1 MFDKLAYDVL
11 AKFKRKKLLDS
22 GTTVYMYSEKQIA
35 ERNRRKAKRLEKL
48 RKNIKH
54 LRSQVKRDLT
64 AEDPEK
70 ALTALAVGL
79 MDATAE
85 RVGSNASA
93 SGNLNEDGE
102 PHFGV
107 TTWTKKHISFGKGGA
122 TIKYVGKSGVKHTK
136 KVSDAGLVKALRKA
150 YACIEGDDCIFNLEK
165 GSVGGEHVNAY
176 LKSFGI
182 TAKDLRGFHANSFMK
197 QHLKA
202 VRAKGGKLPE
212 DKKER
217 EKKLKEEF
225 KKALEKAA
233 EDVGHEPSTLRSQY
247 LIPGLEESYL
257 KDGSVSEKMT
267 KQAVFVK
274 REPWEEAYPATNC
287 VPPSEDRPIA
297 YPTTWWNIDRHWD
310 GSPVEEQEEPES
322 PHKQASSYGY
332 HGTNSKK
339 LVRIQVHGLIPGA
352 WSDFGDSYSDF
363 DDGRHLFFTD
373 QLEAVKSYG
382 DVVLRFPW
390 PSDAQPDQN
399 KYGRYLPNQFV
410 SKLAVPTSR
419 LEVLNGEKWE
429 PLGLLP
435 SDSAQ
440 EFVSDFFRRHP
451 QLRKYAGIKV
461 MDKASGGSGTHG
473 EARQHGNEIWL
484 FPKFWKLDPKTRDFV
499 FAHELGHYAL
509 SEYGLSKFIA
519 QAETLGV
526 DLWDTA
532 SLPFGQHNM
541 DEAFADSF
549 ASFHLEPGELKRR
562 YLSWEPLVL
571 VVKGKAVMAAYS
583 EDTLEIVAAGMALLL
598 VQNYIVSNA
607 FFDEKEIKK
616 YLSLRRQ
623 FHGLF
628 TQACADLADAF
639 EEGKFGPGVK
649 PAVQS
654 LRAISQL
661 NIKQEQQALRLMAK
675 TFRGLRHLSYKDV
688 DDPKILRIINI
699 ARKLNVPT
707 EQYDRDY
714 DYFLQSLIRVNVI
727 PAPLRTLIRKVVKM
741 PIPGK
746 TIYEQASPGA
756 WFEMPEDQKKTLR
769 EVAEKTKQEQDA
781 IWEGP
786 HKDDPEKRLELYR
799 STANRLQKIQNL
811 AGVNL
816 GIITKEDKEPLE
828 PILLRE
834 SKLETD
840 GPTEFIRLKL
850 EQYIKTAGS
859 YRYQRKEGDPLP
871 REISK
876 LLTLLKKA
884 KTFPTIRRI
893 VGEAVERDILG
904 KGSKED
910 VENILNQVQKN
921 RAIRE
926 GKPLVPLQFE
936 PKTPEQFQI
945 DHDTGEV
952 EFIGDYSEDQK
963 KEILGRV
970 SRAIS
975 DLEGVYGK
983 GFCGKHAKKL
993 AFRFGGSS
1001 SFMAKA
1007 HYFTFDDRRVWQPRV
1022 TFGEDYEGVLAHEL
1036 SHYLEDLLSHRIA
1049 VQEDPERVEELR
1061 RKGIEGAGGGMIF
1074 SNTGVPLSR
1083 LGKDATPYANH
1094 SRGQIGKVI
1103 PEFVEFIDT
1112 VLESPDYK
1120 RWEDKLG
1127 SAMDTAL
1134 PGAIKNLT
1142 GMGPYDLPKDHP
1154 YYGIIE
1160 KAQYRSDL
1168 PPELLAEALRYFK
1181 ELTGGDDRKM
1191 TYYQSGTEVWARMCE
1206 QYVYNKLI
1214 EAGISNPWLTWL
1226 SYDEDVY
1233 MDEKTFDEKLR
1244 PIMDRL
1250 FARLKGRSLL
1260 AHRVIARF
1268 LNHAPH

>member
-1 MFDKLAYDVL
+1 MTLA
-11 AKFKRKKLLDS
+11 
-22 GTTVYMYSEKQIA
+22 
-35 ERNRRKAKRLEKL
+35 RRVAR
-48 RKNIKH
+48 R
-54 LRSQVKRDLT
+54 
-64 AEDPEK
+64 
-70 ALTALAVGL
+70 
-79 MDATAE
+79 
-85 RVGSNASA
+85 
-93 SGNLNEDGE
+93 
-102 PHFGV
+102 F
-107 TTWTKKHISFGKGGA
+107 
-122 TIKYVGKSGVKHTK
+122 
-136 KVSDAGLVKALRKA
+136 
-150 YACIEGDDCIFNLEK
+150 
-165 GSVGGEHVNAY
+165 
-176 LKSFGI
+176 
-182 TAKDLRGFHANSFMK
+182 
-197 QHLKA
+197 
-202 VRAKGGKLPE
+202 
-212 DKKER
+212 
-217 EKKLKEEF
+217 
-225 KKALEKAA
+225 
-233 EDVGHEPSTLRSQY
+233 
-247 LIPGLEESYL
+247 
-257 KDGSVSEKMT
+257 
-267 KQAVFVK
+267 KQAV
-274 REPWEEAYPATNC
+274 
-287 VPPSEDRPIA
+287 A
-297 YPTTWWNIDRHWD
+297 YPTTPWNVGKHWD
-310 GSPVEEQEEPES
+310 GTPLTPEEQAQIEGEDRYERPLDRE
-322 PHKQASSYGY
+322 A
-332 HGTNSKK
+332 GTN
-339 LVRIQVHGLIPGA
+339 PEGA
-352 WSDFGDSYSDF
+352 ADFAG
-363 DDGRHLFFTD
+363 
-373 QLEAVKSYG
+373 
-382 DVVLRFPW
+382 
-390 PSDAQPDQN
+390 
-399 KYGRYLPNQFV
+399 
-410 SKLAVPTSR
+410 
-419 LEVLNGEKWE
+419 
-429 PLGLLP
+429 
-435 SDSAQ
+435 
-440 EFVSDFFRRHP
+440 DFFRRHP
-451 QLRKYAGIKV
+451 QLRKYAGIKIL
-461 MDKASGGSGTHG
+461 DKASGGGGTHG

-484 FPKFWKLDPKTRDFV
+484 FPKFWKLDTKTRDYV

-509 SEYGLSKFIA
+509 SEYGLSKFTTL
-519 QAETLGV
+519 AETLGV
-526 DLWDTA
+526 DVWDAA

-549 ASFHLEPGELKRR
+549 ASFHLESGELKRR
-562 YLSWEPLVL
+562 YPSWESLVL
-571 VVKGKAVMAAYS
+571 AVKGKAITTAAYS

-616 YLSLRRQ
+616 YLALRRQ
-623 FHGLF
+623 FHGQF

-639 EEGKFGPGVK
+639 EGGKFGPGVQ
-649 PAVQS
+649 PATQS

-661 NIKQEQQALRLMAK
+661 NIRQEQQALRLMAK

-714 DYFLQSLIRVNVI
+714 DYFLQSLIRVNAI
-727 PAPLRTLIRKVVKM
+727 PAPLRTLIRKVIKM
-741 PIPGK
+741 PVPGK

-756 WFEMPEDQKKTLR
+756 WFEMPEDQKKTLQ

-828 PILLRE
+828 PILRRE
-834 SKLETD
+834 SKLDAD

-850 EQYIKTAGS
+850 EQYIKTAGA
-859 YRYQRKEGDPLP
+859 YRYQRKEGEPLP
-871 REISK
+871 REIAK

-893 VGEAVERDILG
+893 IGEAVERDILG
-904 KGSKED
+904 RGSKED

-975 DLEGVYGK
+975 DLEGIYGK
-983 GFCGKHAKKL
+983 GFCGKHARKL
-993 AFRFGGSS
+993 AFRFGGAS

-1007 HYFTFDDRRVWQPRV
+1007 HYFTFDDKRVWQPRV

-1083 LGKDATPYANH
+1083 LGKDATPYANQ
-1094 SRGQIGKVI
+1094 SREQIGKVI
-1103 PEFVEFIDT
+1103 PEFVEFIDA

-1134 PGAIKNLT
+1134 PRAIQNLT
-1142 GMGPYDLPKDHP
+1142 GMSYYDLPKDHP
-1154 YYGIIE
+1154 YYGLIE

-1168 PPELLAEALRYFK
+1168 PTELLAEAQRYYK

-1214 EAGISNPWLTWL
+1214 EAGISNPWLTWM

-1250 FARLKGRSLL
+1250 FARLKGRKLL

-1268 LNHAPH
+1268 LNHASS

>member
-1 MFDKLAYDVL
+1 MFDKLAFDVL
-11 AKFKRKKLLDS
+11 AKFKRKKKLET
-22 GTTVYMYSEKQIA
+22 GTVVYEYSAKQVA
-35 ERNRRKAKRLEKL
+35 ERNRRKARRLEKL

-64 AEDPEK
+64 SDDPEK

-85 RVGSNASA
+85 RVGSSASA
-93 SGNLNEDGE
+93 SGDLNEDGE

-150 YACIEGDDCIFNLEK
+150 YDCIEGEDCIFNLEK
-165 GSVGGEHVNAY
+165 GSVGGKHVNAY
-176 LKSFGI
+176 LRTFGV

-217 EKKLKEEF
+217 EKKLKAEF

-233 EDVGHEPSTLRSQY
+233 VDVGHEPSTLRSQY

-267 KQAVFVK
+267 KQAVSAPPGWKEHKGPAGRSFWVSPDGK
-274 REPWEEAYPATNC
+274 YEISDASGRPGTQRYQVFYLKDGERQEDIGWPSLGQAIKYLKGELTLRDHPMHKKAAVEPWEEAYPA
-287 VPPSEDRPIA
+287 PPSEKCSVA
-297 YPTTWWNIDRHWD
+297 YPTTPWNIDRHWD
-310 GSPVEEQEEPES
+310 GSPTATDTEEGS
-322 PHKQASSYGY
+322 
-332 HGTNSKK
+332 
-339 LVRIQVHGLIPGA
+339 
-352 WSDFGDSYSDF
+352 
-363 DDGRHLFFTD
+363 
-373 QLEAVKSYG
+373 
-382 DVVLRFPW
+382 
-390 PSDAQPDQN
+390 
-399 KYGRYLPNQFV
+399 
-410 SKLAVPTSR
+410 VPF
-419 LEVLNGEKWE
+419 
-429 PLGLLP
+429 
-435 SDSAQ
+435 A
-440 EFVSDFFRRHP
+440 SDFFRRHP
-451 QLRKYAGIKV
+451 QLRKYADLKV
-461 MDKASGGSGTHG
+461 MDKASGGGGTHG
-473 EARQHGNEIWL
+473 EARQHGNEVWL
-484 FPKFWKLDPKTRDFV
+484 FPKFWKLDRTTRDFV

-509 SEYGLSKFIA
+509 SEYGLSKFTTL
-519 QAETLGV
+519 AETLGV
-526 DLWDTA
+526 DLWNTS

-562 YLSWEPLVL
+562 YPSWETLVL
-571 VVKGKAVMAAYS
+571 AVKGKAVTAAYS

-598 VQNYIVSNA
+598 VQNYIVTNA

-616 YLSLRRQ
+616 YLALRRQ
-623 FHGLF
+623 FHGQF

-639 EEGKFGPGVK
+639 EGGKFGPGVQ
-649 PAVQS
+649 PAIQS

-661 NIKQEQQALRLMAK
+661 SIRQEQQALRLMAK

-714 DYFLQSLIRVNVI
+714 DYFLQSLIRVNAI

-741 PIPGK
+741 PVPGK

-786 HKDDPEKRLELYR
+786 YKDDPEKRLELYH
-799 STANRLQKIQNL
+799 STANRLQKVQNL

-816 GIITKEDKEPLE
+816 GIITKEDNEPLE
-828 PILLRE
+828 PILRRE
-834 SKLETD
+834 SKLDAD

-850 EQYIKTAGS
+850 EQYIKTAGA
-859 YRYQRKEGDPLP
+859 YRYQRKEGEPLP
-871 REISK
+871 REIAK

-893 VGEAVERDILG
+893 VGEAVDRDILG
-904 KGSKED
+904 RGSKED

-936 PKTPEQFQI
+936 PKTPEQFRA

-952 EFIGDYSEDQK
+952 EFVGDYSEDQK

-1007 HYFTFDDRRVWQPRV
+1007 HYFDFDDKRVWQPRV

-1049 VQEDPERVEELR
+1049 VQEDPDRVEELR
-1061 RKGIEGAGGGMIF
+1061 RKGIEGAGGGPIF
-1074 SNTGVPLSR
+1074 GNTGVPLSR
-1083 LGKDATPYANH
+1083 LGKDATAWSNK
-1094 SRGQIGKVI
+1094 SREAIGKTI
-1103 PEFVEFIDT
+1103 PEFVEFIDA

-1134 PGAIKNLT
+1134 PGAIQNLT
-1142 GMGPYDLPKDHP
+1142 GMSYYDLPKDHP
-1154 YYGIIE
+1154 YYGLIE

-1168 PPELLAEALRYFK
+1168 PPEVLAEAQRYYK

-1214 EAGISNPWLTWL
+1214 DAGISNPWLTWM

-1244 PIMDRL
+1244 PIMDRI
-1250 FARLKGRSLL
+1250 FARLKGRNLL

-1268 LNHAPH
+1268 LNHASS